1 MKTKVPT
8 FLLIATLVCITIYIG
23 VFIGRATSRN
33 ITALPDAPNDS
44 YTNSASF
51 SLDLNQAT
59 IDDLLRLPGMDRQLA
74 ENIIAYR
81 EKFGSFVLV
90 GEVRRIEGMTDQIY
104 NLIKEY
110 LTVSP

>member
-8 FLLIATLVCITIYIG
+8 FLLIATLVCIIIYIG
-23 VFIGRATSRN
+23 VFIGRTTSRN
-33 ITALPDAPNDS
+33 ITDLSNAANQPH
-44 YTNSASF
+44 TESASF

-90 GEVRRIEGMTDQIY
+90 GEVRRIAGMTDQIY
-104 NLIKEY
+104 DLIKEY